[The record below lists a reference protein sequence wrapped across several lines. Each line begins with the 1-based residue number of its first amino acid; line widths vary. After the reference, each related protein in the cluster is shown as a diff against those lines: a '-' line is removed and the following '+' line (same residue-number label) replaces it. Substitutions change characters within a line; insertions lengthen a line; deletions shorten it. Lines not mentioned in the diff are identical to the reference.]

1 MLMSRRLMVET
12 KEIALAVLGGSVGL
26 ASVLVVFIGFLVA
39 HAEALPATI
48 DDRIQERYKGAAKW
62 GLVPTSAAILEAL
75 VCYGWFFCPHLV
87 LFYLW
92 SVGFVVLVLGFIA
105 YAIIAI
111 RMI

>member
-1 MLMSRRLMVET
+1 MVEN
-12 KEIALAVLGGSVGL
+12 KEIALAVFGGSVGL

-48 DDRIQERYKGAAKW
+48 DDKIQARYKGAAKW
-62 GLVPTSAAILEAL
+62 GLVPTSAAVLEAL
-75 VCYGWFFCPHLV
+75 VSYGWFFCPHPV

-92 SVGFVVLVLGFIA
+92 SVGFVVLALAFIV
-105 YAIIAI
+105 YAVIAI